1 MKAGKSK
8 KCKRENLCQG
18 RNTEIVAVK
27 SVQSKEK
34 INCNEGS
41 SAGRGRGVA
50 QMALAKANKF
60 AIKVELFF
68 PRNLRPVIPL
78 RP

>member
-41 SAGRGRGVA
+41 REGRGTNGFG
-50 QMALAKANKF
+50 QGKQICNQS
-60 AIKVELFF
+60 
-68 PRNLRPVIPL
+68 
-78 RP
+78 

>member
-34 INCNEGS
+34 INCIEGS
-41 SAGRGRGVA
+41 SAGRGVA

-68 PRNLRPVIPL
+68 PRKLRPVIPL